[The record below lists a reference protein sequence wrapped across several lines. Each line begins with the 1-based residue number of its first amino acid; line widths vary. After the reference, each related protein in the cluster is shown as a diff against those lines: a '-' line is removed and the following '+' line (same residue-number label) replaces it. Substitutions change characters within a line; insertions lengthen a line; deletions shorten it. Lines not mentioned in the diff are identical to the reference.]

1 MNNRRGE
8 PSHFLQTVQND
19 HDPVLQQINARLT
32 VSETPVISS
41 QDAVRQ
47 KEMHILLLQ
56 PWLLAMQKDSVIDDR
71 WYIPLDVHGSTERL
85 TPRALDRVLSPNQC
99 AGRSESTYSE
109 EYVV

>member
-32 VSETPVISS
+32 VGETPVISS

-56 PWLLAMQKDSVIDDR
+56 PWLLAMGRFCDRYR

-85 TPRALDRVLSPNQC
+85 TPRALDRVLSPKQC
-99 AGRSESTYSE
+99 AARSESTYSE